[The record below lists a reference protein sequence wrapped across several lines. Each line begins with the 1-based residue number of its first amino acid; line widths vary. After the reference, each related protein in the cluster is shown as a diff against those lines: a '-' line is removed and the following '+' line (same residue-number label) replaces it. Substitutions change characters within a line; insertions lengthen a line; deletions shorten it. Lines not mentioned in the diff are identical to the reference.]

1 LSYELHVAI
10 RYLWSARK
18 KAHTAFLSSISA
30 LGLGVGVATLL
41 ISISLLSGLQGNIK
55 QRLIDSSPQL
65 LIEPAGRH
73 TIEHPD
79 ALIEFARA
87 SGAREIEPVIS
98 GFAWAAQPSGTR
110 GRPVRL
116 RSFTGKTRPAADQS
130 FGREWKSSA
139 PAGTR
144 EIYLARGFAAA
155 LGVFLDDE
163 VVIVAPR
170 TRLTPFGPVPVW
182 RKYRVTRLL
191 ATGKDER
198 APEGF
203 LADGE
208 MSDLFA
214 TGGLPTMVEIRGD
227 TAQTETLQAAI
238 SAKFPS
244 LLVKSWKEINKPL
257 FLALRLEKIVMFAA
271 ISMIIFVAALNL
283 ISSLSMLIVEKRGQV
298 GVLRTMGATERSIL
312 AIFLGVGLLI
322 GIAGTVLG
330 NVIGLGVAWA
340 AERYHMVPLPGDG
353 YDLAYLPFA
362 IDAMDVIGVNLV
374 AIALSVLA
382 TWYPAHAASRLD
394 PVVAIRQE

>member
-1 LSYELHVAI
+1 MSYELRVAL

-18 KAHTAFLSSISA
+18 KAHTAFLASISA

-55 QRLIDSSPQL
+55 QRLIESSPQL

-73 TIEHPD
+73 TIENPD
-79 ALIEFARA
+79 AIIAFARA
-87 SGAREIEPVIS
+87 SGARDIEPVVS
-98 GFAWAAQPSGTR
+98 GIAWAAQPSGSR

-116 RSFTGKTRPAADQS
+116 RSYTAATRPAADQS
-130 FGREWKSSA
+130 FGREWKSTA
-139 PAGTR
+139 TAGTR
-144 EIYLARGFAAA
+144 EIYLTRGFAAA

-163 VVIVAPR
+163 VMIVAPR
-170 TRLTPFGPVPVW
+170 TRLTPFGPVPVY
-182 RKYRVTRLL
+182 RKYKVTRLL
-191 ATGKDER
+191 VSGQDER
-198 APEGF
+198 SPEGF
-203 LADGE
+203 LSDGE

-214 TGGLPTMVEIRGD
+214 TGGLPTIIEVRGD
-227 TAQTETLQAAI
+227 AARTEGLREAM

-330 NVIGLGVAWA
+330 NIIGLGIAWA

-353 YDLAYLPFA
+353 YDLAYLPFT
-362 IDAMDVIGVNLV
+362 IDAVDVIGVNAV

-382 TWYPAHAASRLD
+382 TWYPARTASRLD
-394 PVVAIRQE
+394 PVVAIREE